1 MSTLALWE
9 SVEATDPAFTRPMEG
24 AFAGTAI
31 NPTYLYRR
39 ATEAFGPVGLGWGY
53 EIVSED
59 TIEGSHLGYD
69 SEGKDLGFGKEHVL
83 LLRLWYRLNGE
94 RGELCH
100 YGQTTYISRRGEQIV
115 ADTDHRKKSIT
126 DALSKCLS
134 MLGFAADV
142 FMGRYDDSKYVAQRM
157 ADKSKRTSQPSHSSQ
172 VQQAQQAPATA
183 VGALTQDQPTP
194 AQAQTGQAAG
204 AEQEPSAVASVQLRQ
219 PTRRGS
225 PKPNN
230 VEAWVSRVG
239 FLGIDAI
246 KAAETAAHEAL
257 DGEALDKVLQA
268 IEERRANLLGATPK
282 AA

>member
-1 MSTLALWE
+1 MSNLALWE
-9 SVEATDPAFTRPMEG
+9 SVELTDPDYTRPMEG

-53 EIVSED
+53 DIVSED

-115 ADTDHRKKSIT
+115 ADTDHRKKSVT

-157 ADKSKRTSQPSHSSQ
+157 ADKARRTPQPSH
-172 VQQAQQAPATA
+172 QAPAA
-183 VGALTQDQPTP
+183 MGALAEDQPTP
-194 AQAQTGQAAG
+194 TQAHSAWAAG
-204 AEQEPSAVASVQLRQ
+204 AAEPEPASVAQLRQ
-219 PTRRGS
+219 PARRGS
-225 PKPNN
+225 PKP
-230 VEAWVSRVG
+230 VSAEAWVSRVG
-239 FLGIDAI
+239 FLGVDAI
-246 KAAETAAHEAL
+246 KAAEDTAKAAL
-257 DGEALDKVLQA
+257 EGEALSKVLQA
-268 IEERRANLLGATPK
+268 IEVRRAQLLGVTQK

>member
-1 MSTLALWE
+1 MSNLALWE

-24 AFAGTAI
+24 VFAGTAI
-31 NPTYLYRR
+31 NPTYMYRK

-53 EIVSED
+53 EIVSEE

-83 LLRLWYRLNGE
+83 LLKLWYRLNGE

-100 YGQTTYISRRGEQIV
+100 YGQTTYISRRGESIV

-157 ADKSKRTSQPSHSSQ
+157 ADKSKRTSQGQQ
-172 VQQAQQAPATA
+172 VHQAPATA

-204 AEQEPSAVASVQLRQ
+204 AEQEASVASVQLRQ

-246 KAAETAAHEAL
+246 KAAESAARAAL
-257 DGEALDKVLQA
+257 EGDALNKVLAA
-268 IEERRANLLGATPK
+268 IEERRANLLGATAK